1 MVAGDYLTA
10 APCAAEVHF
19 SLVRFRIGLHSLPKG
34 GDIPLQGEE
43 DVNTGIARSHD
54 GSTRRPKSQASGG
67 LAPQEIC
74 LWQSIQITAALRR
87 RRQHGAAL
95 LGLQAHQQ
103 RAMGRNLA
111 FHFFRNAQ
119 IFVRP

>member
-10 APCAAEVHF
+10 APYAAEVHF

-43 DVNTGIARSHD
+43 DVNTGIAQTDD

-67 LAPQEIC
+67 GLR
-74 LWQSIQITAALRR
+74 LRR
-87 RRQHGAAL
+87 YVCGKAFRSPLRRG
-95 LGLQAHQQ
+95 
-103 RAMGRNLA
+103 
-111 FHFFRNAQ
+111 
-119 IFVRP
+119 V